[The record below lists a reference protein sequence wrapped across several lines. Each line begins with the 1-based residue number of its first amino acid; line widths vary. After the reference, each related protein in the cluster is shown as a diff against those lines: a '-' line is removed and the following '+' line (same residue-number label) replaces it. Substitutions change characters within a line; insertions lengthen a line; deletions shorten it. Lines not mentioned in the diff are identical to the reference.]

1 MNADATPVFFLDRN
15 LGRKI
20 VPKLLREAGFVV
32 EPQDDHFAQDTTDE
46 VWLKEV
52 GKRGWFVI
60 TLDERIRYRKLEQEA
75 VRRHRVG
82 MFLLVRWKGS
92 TGVALA
98 EALAR
103 AKKAI
108 LRIAAKQR
116 RPFIAKVYGDGRVSL
131 WLTFGKK

>member
-1 MNADATPVFFLDRN
+1 MSHGSDPVFFLDRN
-15 LGRKI
+15 FGRKT
-20 VPKLLREAGFVV
+20 VAAALRKAGFRIEV
-32 EPQDDHFAQDTTDE
+32 QDDHFAQDTTDE

-92 TGVALA
+92 TGLALA
-98 EALAR
+98 EALTS
-103 AKKAI
+103 AKKAM
-108 LRIAAKQR
+108 LRLAAKER
-116 RPFIAKVYGDGRVSL
+116 RPFIAKIYGDGRVSL
-131 WLTFGKK
+131 WLTFAKK